1 MAYIKDIRFDSV
13 DKKDGLICDRCGAY
27 IRNIYTVTYSDGLVA
42 RYGIECFKKLF
53 DAGKLTDFGRKL
65 MMKSLKRLKEAY
77 EFREKWLSVNTLE
90 EAKEKK
96 LPYTQIFETYEAWQG
111 HTFEE
116 FKDFCTSEK
125 EGYFAS
131 DVRRAKEELARFK
144 KVNFDLAKFNE
155 S

>member
-1 MAYIKDIRFDSV
+1 MAYIKDIRFDFV
-13 DKKDGLICDRCGAY
+13 DRKDGLVCDRCGAY

-65 MMKSLKRLKEAY
+65 MMKALKRLKEAY
-77 EFREKWLSVNTLE
+77 ETREKWLSVNTLE

-96 LPYTQIFETYEAWQG
+96 LLHTQVFETYEAWQG

-116 FKDFCTSEK
+116 FKDFCTSEDC
-125 EGYFAS
+125 GFFAS
-131 DVRRAKEELARFK
+131 EVKRAKEDLARFK
-144 KVNFDLAKFNE
+144 NVNFDLVAFNKE
-155 S
+155 